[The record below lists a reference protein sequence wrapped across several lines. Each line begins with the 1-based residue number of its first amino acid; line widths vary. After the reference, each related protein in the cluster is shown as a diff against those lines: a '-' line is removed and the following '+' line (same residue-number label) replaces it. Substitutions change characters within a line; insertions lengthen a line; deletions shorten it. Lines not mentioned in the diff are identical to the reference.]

1 MSRSLA
7 RGLDRVVLDQVEQ
20 DREHDKCAHGCEG
33 ATVED
38 AAVTEAVMHFK
49 RLLRS
54 ARIGR
59 AAQTFYLYYRTI
71 DHEEQLSFAYVSRKI
86 YYMLN
91 VTRLR
96 MLREVA
102 SRGTI
107 AAAAESLF
115 MTPSAVSQQMAV
127 LEREAGT
134 PLLERW
140 GRGVRP
146 TEAGLKLVA
155 NTERILA
162 ELERAEA
169 DLAAATRG
177 VVGRVRV
184 SAFPTAARA
193 LLVPALPQLI
203 AEFPNLHLSMIDLEP
218 EESLP
223 ALKADELDVVVTYEW
238 NVLPRLEDAGVER
251 EELICEPVYLA
262 LPATHVLATRGAVS
276 VADLRDEEWI
286 VGRDSTSMLDLVVAA
301 TRREGYEPRT
311 DFHSMDFQVI
321 LAAVGAG
328 LGVALVPPLAL
339 IGEYPDVV
347 IKRIEGLRLDRT
359 IWATIRRG
367 SSGNPGIAAVL
378 AALREAAARVALHI
392 PASDEEPPDVT

>member
-1 MSRSLA
+1 
-7 RGLDRVVLDQVEQ
+7 
-20 DREHDKCAHGCEG
+20 
-33 ATVED
+33 
-38 AAVTEAVMHFK
+38 
-49 RLLRS
+49 
-54 ARIGR
+54 
-59 AAQTFYLYYRTI
+59 
-71 DHEEQLSFAYVSRKI
+71 
-86 YYMLN
+86 MLN

-107 AAAAESLF
+107 AAAAGALF

-134 PLLERW
+134 PLLERR
-140 GRGVRP
+140 GRGVRL
-146 TEAGLKLVA
+146 TDAGLRLVE

-169 DLAAATRG
+169 DLAAASRG
-177 VVGRVRV
+177 GVGRVRV

-193 LLVPALPQLI
+193 LLVPALPKLLTM
-203 AEFPNLHLSMIDLEP
+203 FPNLHVSMVDLEP

-223 ALKADELDVVVTYEW
+223 ALKADDLDLVVTYEW
-238 NVLPRLEDAGVER
+238 NVLPRLEDPGVER
-251 EELICEPVYLA
+251 EELLCEPVYLA
-262 LPATHVLATRGAVS
+262 LPASSPLSSQPEIR
-276 VADLRDEEWI
+276 VADLRGEEWI

-339 IGEYPDVV
+339 IGEYPDVAIRSIV
-347 IKRIEGLRLDRT
+347 DLQLDRT

-378 AALREAAARVALHI
+378 GSLREAAARISVRI
-392 PASDEEPPDVT
+392 PHSTDEQPSSPLS